1 MKGGRTLLVLGGSPP
16 SKELLAWRFEE
27 ADHTVAVDSG
37 ILAFR
42 HAGLE
47 PELLIGD
54 MDSCGFDET
63 FMERSS
69 PRVLH
74 SSDQE
79 TTDFQKALNWV
90 SEETETAELVILG
103 GLGKRS
109 DHFLSNLMTSCAFDQ
124 AVGITFDGN
133 EEWIRRVTS
142 ETPLRLAGRNGADL
156 SLLPLIACEG
166 VESSGLKWNLQGDD
180 LRIGGKTSQ
189 SNEAVSDLVTVSCE
203 SGNLFVFL
211 QK

>member
-1 MKGGRTLLVLGGSPP
+1 M
-16 SKELLAWRFEE
+16 LAWRFEE
-27 ADHTVAVDSG
+27 ADHAVAVDSG

-63 FMERSS
+63 LLQRSS
-69 PRVLH
+69 PRVIH

-90 SEETETAELVILG
+90 SEETETAEIVILG

-142 ETPLRLAGRNGADL
+142 ETPLRLAGRGGR
-156 SLLPLIACEG
+156 SLLPLIHAKG
-166 VESSGLKWNLQGDD
+166 WSSGLKWNLQGDD
-180 LRIGGKTSQ
+180 LCIGGRQAKATR
-189 SNEAVSDLVTVSCE
+189 
-203 SGNLFVFL
+203 LFPIW
-211 QK
+211 

>member
-1 MKGGRTLLVLGGSPP
+1 
-16 SKELLAWRFEE
+16 
-27 ADHTVAVDSG
+27 
-37 ILAFR
+37 
-42 HAGLE
+42 
-47 PELLIGD
+47 
-54 MDSCGFDET
+54 
-63 FMERSS
+63 
-69 PRVLH
+69 
-74 SSDQE
+74 
-79 TTDFQKALNWV
+79 
-90 SEETETAELVILG
+90 
-103 GLGKRS
+103 
-109 DHFLSNLMTSCAFDQ
+109 MTSCAFDQ

-166 VESSGLKWNLQGDD
+166 VESSGLKWNLKGDD

-203 SGNLFVFL
+203 SGNLFVVL

>member
-1 MKGGRTLLVLGGSPP
+1 MKGDKTLLVLGGSPP
-16 SKELLAWRFEE
+16 SDELLAWRFEE
-27 ADHTVAVDSG
+27 ADHSVAVDSG

-54 MDSCGFDET
+54 MDSCGLDET
-63 FMERSS
+63 LKEGGAF
-69 PRVLH
+69 RVIN
-74 SSDQE
+74 SSDQD

-90 SEETETAELVILG
+90 SSETETSEIVILG

-109 DHFLSNLMTSCAFDQ
+109 DHFLSNLMISSGFDQ
-124 AVGITFDGN
+124 SVDVTFDGN
-133 EEWIRRVTS
+133 EEWIRRVTF
-142 ETPLRLAGRNGADL
+142 ETPLRLVGRNGVSL
-156 SLLPLIACEG
+156 SLLPLTPCAR
-166 VESSGLKWNLQGDD
+166 VETSGLKWNLQGDD
-180 LRIGGKTSQ
+180 LGIGRKISQ

-203 SGNLFVFL
+203 SGNLFVIL

>member
-16 SKELLAWRFEE
+16 SEELLSWRFEE
-27 ADHTVAVDSG
+27 ADHAVAVDSG

-42 HAGLE
+42 QAGLE

-54 MDSCGFDET
+54 MDSCGLDPAVVQGDSF
-63 FMERSS
+63 
-69 PRVLH
+69 RVIH

-90 SEETETAELVILG
+90 FQETETSEIVILG

-109 DHFLSNLMTSCAFDQ
+109 DHFLSNLMISCACDPTI
-124 AVGITFDGN
+124 GITFDGN

-142 ETPLRLAGRNGADL
+142 ETPLDLVGRNGASV
-156 SLLPLIACEG
+156 SLLPLVACEG
-166 VESSGLKWNLQGDD
+166 VKSSGLKWNLHGDE
-180 LRIGGKTSQ
+180 LRIGRKTSQ

-203 SGNLFVFL
+203 SGNLFVFV